1 MLRHGGSQT
10 CAVEGALAQRTSRQ
24 ERRGVLERK
33 VRVIIER
40 RDAIVAIVNEKSN
53 ITFAE
58 LKKRFPQVSD
68 MTIRTDLKALDEAK
82 RIVRV
87 HGGAK
92 SVEQVIGN
100 DDLLGKRAVR
110 NVEAKQ
116 LIAEK
121 AVKLVRPNTTVFI
134 DSGSTTT
141 LMANLFPD
149 VQCVIF
155 TNSLSCGIELSKLT
169 KARVYMVGGLLN
181 RNSLSVVGYSAL
193 KEMDPVNYD
202 MAFLGATSYDEQL
215 GFTCESAEDNA
226 IKRMAISKSVQ
237 NIILMDASKL
247 GRRGSFTIGQL
258 NEVTDVVM
266 DGSVPDDFRQSC
278 VRNNVMLH

>member
-1 MLRHGGSQT
+1 M
-10 CAVEGALAQRTSRQ
+10 ANPEGNTMAMA
-24 ERRGVLERK
+24 ERRER
-33 VRVIIER
+33 
-40 RDAIVAIVNEKSN
+40 IVEYVNSEGTV
-53 ITFAE
+53 TFSQ
-58 LKKRFPQVSD
+58 LKDKFPDVSE
-68 MTIRTDLKALDEAK
+68 MTLRTDLKTLDQQ
-82 RIVRV
+82 RLIIRV

-92 SVEQVIGN
+92 SVGFAVGT
-100 DDLLGKRAVR
+100 DDLLARRVGRR
-110 NVEAKQ
+110 S
-116 LIAEK
+116 AEK
-121 AVKLVRPNTTVFI
+121 SAIAHKALELIRPGHTIFI

-169 KARVYMVGGLLN
+169 KARVYIVGGLLN

-193 KEMDPVNYD
+193 KEMEPVNFD

-258 NEVTDVVM
+258 NEMTDVVM
-266 DGSVPDDFRQSC
+266 DENVPDDFRQSC
-278 VRNNVMLH
+278 LRNNVMLH

>member
-1 MLRHGGSQT
+1 MET
-10 CAVEGALAQRTSRQ
+10 MD
-24 ERRGVLERK
+24 
-33 VRVIIER
+33 ER
-40 RDAIVAIVNEKSN
+40 RDAIVALVNEKSN

-181 RNSLSVVGYSAL
+181 RNSLSLVGYSAL

-202 MAFLGATSYDEQL
+202 MAFLGATSYDDQL

-266 DGSVPDDFRQSC
+266 DGNVPDDFRQSC

>member
-1 MLRHGGSQT
+1 MET
-10 CAVEGALAQRTSRQ
+10 MD
-24 ERRGVLERK
+24 
-33 VRVIIER
+33 ER
-40 RDAIVAIVNEKSN
+40 RDAIVALINEKSN

-121 AVKLVRPNTTVFI
+121 AIKLVRPNTTVFI

-202 MAFLGATSYDEQL
+202 MAFLGATSYDDQL

-266 DGSVPDDFRQSC
+266 DGNVPDDFRQSC

>member
-1 MLRHGGSQT
+1 
-10 CAVEGALAQRTSRQ
+10 
-24 ERRGVLERK
+24 
-33 VRVIIER
+33 
-40 RDAIVAIVNEKSN
+40 
-53 ITFAE
+53 
-58 LKKRFPQVSD
+58 

-121 AVKLVRPNTTVFI
+121 AIKLIRPNTTVFI

-202 MAFLGATSYDEQL
+202 MAFLGATSYDDQL

-226 IKRMAISKSVQ
+226 IKRMAISKAVQ

-266 DGSVPDDFRQSC
+266 DGNVPDDFRQSC
-278 VRNNVMLH
+278 ARNNVMLH

>member
-1 MLRHGGSQT
+1 MET
-10 CAVEGALAQRTSRQ
+10 MD
-24 ERRGVLERK
+24 
-33 VRVIIER
+33 ER
-40 RDAIVAIVNEKSN
+40 RDAIVALVNEKSN
-53 ITFAE
+53 ITFSE

-202 MAFLGATSYDEQL
+202 MAFLGATSYDDQL

-266 DGSVPDDFRQSC
+266 DGNVPDDFRQSC

>member
-1 MLRHGGSQT
+1 MET
-10 CAVEGALAQRTSRQ
+10 MD
-24 ERRGVLERK
+24 
-33 VRVIIER
+33 ER
-40 RDAIVAIVNEKSN
+40 RDAIVALVNEKSN

-58 LKKRFPQVSD
+58 LQKRFPQVSD

-121 AVKLVRPNTTVFI
+121 AIKLIRPNTTVFI

-202 MAFLGATSYDEQL
+202 MAFLGATSYDDQL

-226 IKRMAISKSVQ
+226 IKRMAISKAVQ

-266 DGSVPDDFRQSC
+266 DGNVPDDFRQSC
-278 VRNNVMLH
+278 ARNNVMLH

>member
-1 MLRHGGSQT
+1 MET
-10 CAVEGALAQRTSRQ
+10 MD
-24 ERRGVLERK
+24 
-33 VRVIIER
+33 ER

-116 LIAEK
+116 FIAEK
-121 AVKLVRPNTTVFI
+121 AIKLVRPNTTVFI

-169 KARVYMVGGLLN
+169 KARVYIVGGLLN

-193 KEMDPVNYD
+193 KEMEPVNFD

-258 NEVTDVVM
+258 NEMTDVVM

>member
-1 MLRHGGSQT
+1 MET
-10 CAVEGALAQRTSRQ
+10 MD
-24 ERRGVLERK
+24 
-33 VRVIIER
+33 ER
-40 RDAIVAIVNEKSN
+40 RDAIVALVNEKSN

-121 AVKLVRPNTTVFI
+121 AIKLIRPNTTVFI

-202 MAFLGATSYDEQL
+202 MAFLGATSYDDQL

-226 IKRMAISKSVQ
+226 IKRMVISKSVQ

-266 DGSVPDDFRQSC
+266 DENVPYDFRQSC

>member
-1 MLRHGGSQT
+1 MET
-10 CAVEGALAQRTSRQ
+10 MD
-24 ERRGVLERK
+24 
-33 VRVIIER
+33 ER
-40 RDAIVAIVNEKSN
+40 RDAIVALVNEKSN
-53 ITFAE
+53 ITFSE

-121 AVKLVRPNTTVFI
+121 AIKLIRPNTTVFI

-202 MAFLGATSYDEQL
+202 MAFLGATSYDDQL

-266 DGSVPDDFRQSC
+266 DGNVPDDFRQSC
-278 VRNNVMLH
+278 ARNNVMLH

>member
-1 MLRHGGSQT
+1 MET
-10 CAVEGALAQRTSRQ
+10 MD
-24 ERRGVLERK
+24 
-33 VRVIIER
+33 ER
-40 RDAIVAIVNEKSN
+40 RDAIVALVNEKSN
-53 ITFAE
+53 ITFSE

-181 RNSLSVVGYSAL
+181 RNSLSVVGYSAI

-202 MAFLGATSYDEQL
+202 MAFLGATSYDDQL

-266 DGSVPDDFRQSC
+266 DGNVPDDFRQSC

>member
-1 MLRHGGSQT
+1 MET
-10 CAVEGALAQRTSRQ
+10 MD
-24 ERRGVLERK
+24 
-33 VRVIIER
+33 ER
-40 RDAIVAIVNEKSN
+40 RDAIVALVNEKSN

-169 KARVYMVGGLLN
+169 KARVYIVGGLLN

-202 MAFLGATSYDEQL
+202 MAFLGATSYDDQL

-266 DGSVPDDFRQSC
+266 DGNVPDDFRQSC

>member
-1 MLRHGGSQT
+1 MET
-10 CAVEGALAQRTSRQ
+10 MD
-24 ERRGVLERK
+24 
-33 VRVIIER
+33 ER
-40 RDAIVAIVNEKSN
+40 RDAIVALVNEKSN

-121 AVKLVRPNTTVFI
+121 AIKLVRPNTTVFI

-202 MAFLGATSYDEQL
+202 MAFLGATSYDDQL

-266 DGSVPDDFRQSC
+266 DENVPYDFRQSC

>member
-1 MLRHGGSQT
+1 MET
-10 CAVEGALAQRTSRQ
+10 MD
-24 ERRGVLERK
+24 
-33 VRVIIER
+33 ER
-40 RDAIVAIVNEKSN
+40 RDAIVALVNEKSN

-193 KEMDPVNYD
+193 KEMDSVNYD
-202 MAFLGATSYDEQL
+202 MAFLGVTSYDDQL

-226 IKRMAISKSVQ
+226 IKRMVISKSVQ

-266 DGSVPDDFRQSC
+266 DGNVPDDFRQSC

>member
-1 MLRHGGSQT
+1 MET
-10 CAVEGALAQRTSRQ
+10 MD
-24 ERRGVLERK
+24 
-33 VRVIIER
+33 ER
-40 RDAIVAIVNEKSN
+40 RDAIVALVNEKSN

-149 VQCVIF
+149 EQCVIF

-202 MAFLGATSYDEQL
+202 MAFLGATSYDDQL

-266 DGSVPDDFRQSC
+266 DGNVPDDFRQSC

>member
-1 MLRHGGSQT
+1 MET
-10 CAVEGALAQRTSRQ
+10 MD
-24 ERRGVLERK
+24 
-33 VRVIIER
+33 ER

-116 LIAEK
+116 FIAEK
-121 AVKLVRPNTTVFI
+121 AIKLVRPNTTVFI

-169 KARVYMVGGLLN
+169 KARVYIVGGLLN

-193 KEMDPVNYD
+193 KEMEPVNFD

-258 NEVTDVVM
+258 NEMTDVVM

-278 VRNNVMLH
+278 IRNNVMLH

>member
-1 MLRHGGSQT
+1 MET
-10 CAVEGALAQRTSRQ
+10 MD
-24 ERRGVLERK
+24 
-33 VRVIIER
+33 ER
-40 RDAIVAIVNEKSN
+40 RDAIVALVNEKSN

-100 DDLLGKRAVR
+100 DDFLGKRAVR

-202 MAFLGATSYDEQL
+202 MAFLGATSYDDQL

-266 DGSVPDDFRQSC
+266 DGNVPDDFRQSC

>member
-1 MLRHGGSQT
+1 MET
-10 CAVEGALAQRTSRQ
+10 MD
-24 ERRGVLERK
+24 
-33 VRVIIER
+33 ER

-169 KARVYMVGGLLN
+169 KARVYIVGGLLN

-193 KEMDPVNYD
+193 KEMEPVNFD

-266 DGSVPDDFRQSC
+266 DGNVPDDFRQ
-278 VRNNVMLH
+278 

>member
-1 MLRHGGSQT
+1 MET
-10 CAVEGALAQRTSRQ
+10 MD
-24 ERRGVLERK
+24 
-33 VRVIIER
+33 ER
-40 RDAIVAIVNEKSN
+40 RDAIVALINEKSN

-82 RIVRV
+82 
-87 HGGAK
+87 
-92 SVEQVIGN
+92 
-100 DDLLGKRAVR
+100 
-110 NVEAKQ
+110 
-116 LIAEK
+116 
-121 AVKLVRPNTTVFI
+121 
-134 DSGSTTT
+134 STTT

-202 MAFLGATSYDEQL
+202 MAFLGATSYDDQL

-226 IKRMAISKSVQ
+226 IKRMVISKSVQ
-237 NIILMDASKL
+237 NIILMDVSKL

-266 DGSVPDDFRQSC
+266 DENVPYDFRQSC

>member
-1 MLRHGGSQT
+1 MET
-10 CAVEGALAQRTSRQ
+10 MD
-24 ERRGVLERK
+24 
-33 VRVIIER
+33 ER
-40 RDAIVAIVNEKSN
+40 RDAIVALVNEKSN

-121 AVKLVRPNTTVFI
+121 AIKLVRPNTTVFI

-202 MAFLGATSYDEQL
+202 MAFLGATSYDDQL

-266 DGSVPDDFRQSC
+266 DGNVPDDFRQSC

>member
-1 MLRHGGSQT
+1 MET
-10 CAVEGALAQRTSRQ
+10 MD
-24 ERRGVLERK
+24 
-33 VRVIIER
+33 ER
-40 RDAIVAIVNEKSN
+40 RDAIVALVNEKSN

-181 RNSLSVVGYSAL
+181 RNSLSVVGYSAI

-202 MAFLGATSYDEQL
+202 MAFLGATSYDDQL

-266 DGSVPDDFRQSC
+266 DGNVPDDFRQSC

>member
-1 MLRHGGSQT
+1 MET
-10 CAVEGALAQRTSRQ
+10 MD
-24 ERRGVLERK
+24 
-33 VRVIIER
+33 ER
-40 RDAIVAIVNEKSN
+40 RDAIVALVNEKSN

-121 AVKLVRPNTTVFI
+121 AIKLVRPNTTVFI

-169 KARVYMVGGLLN
+169 KARVYIVGGLLN

-193 KEMDPVNYD
+193 KEMEPVNFD

-258 NEVTDVVM
+258 NEMTDVVM

>member
-1 MLRHGGSQT
+1 MET
-10 CAVEGALAQRTSRQ
+10 MD
-24 ERRGVLERK
+24 
-33 VRVIIER
+33 ER
-40 RDAIVAIVNEKSN
+40 RDAIVALVNEKSN

-121 AVKLVRPNTTVFI
+121 AIKLVRPNTTVFI

-169 KARVYMVGGLLN
+169 KARVYIVGGLLN

-193 KEMDPVNYD
+193 KEMDPVNFD

-247 GRRGSFTIGQL
+247 GRRGSFTIGKL

-266 DGSVPDDFRQSC
+266 DENIPDDFRQSC

>member
-1 MLRHGGSQT
+1 MET
-10 CAVEGALAQRTSRQ
+10 MD
-24 ERRGVLERK
+24 
-33 VRVIIER
+33 ER
-40 RDAIVAIVNEKSN
+40 RDAIVALVNEKSN

-155 TNSLSCGIELSKLT
+155 TNSLSGGIELSKLT
-169 KARVYMVGGLLN
+169 KARVYIVGGLLN

-202 MAFLGATSYDEQL
+202 MAFLGATSYDDQL

-266 DGSVPDDFRQSC
+266 DGNVPDDFRQSC

>member
-1 MLRHGGSQT
+1 MET
-10 CAVEGALAQRTSRQ
+10 MD
-24 ERRGVLERK
+24 
-33 VRVIIER
+33 ER
-40 RDAIVAIVNEKSN
+40 RDAIVALVNEKSN

-121 AVKLVRPNTTVFI
+121 AIKLIRPNTTVFI

-202 MAFLGATSYDEQL
+202 MAFLGATSYDDQL

-266 DGSVPDDFRQSC
+266 DGNVPDDFRQSC

>member
-1 MLRHGGSQT
+1 MET
-10 CAVEGALAQRTSRQ
+10 MD
-24 ERRGVLERK
+24 
-33 VRVIIER
+33 ER
-40 RDAIVAIVNEKSN
+40 RDAIVALVNEKSN

-202 MAFLGATSYDEQL
+202 MAFLGATSYDDQL

-226 IKRMAISKSVQ
+226 IKRMAISKAVQ

-266 DGSVPDDFRQSC
+266 DGNVPDDFRQSC
-278 VRNNVMLH
+278 ARNNVMLH

>member
-1 MLRHGGSQT
+1 MET
-10 CAVEGALAQRTSRQ
+10 MD
-24 ERRGVLERK
+24 
-33 VRVIIER
+33 ER
-40 RDAIVAIVNEKSN
+40 RDAIVALVNEKSN

-121 AVKLVRPNTTVFI
+121 AIKLIRPNTTVFI

-169 KARVYMVGGLLN
+169 KARVYIVGGLLN
-181 RNSLSVVGYSAL
+181 RNSLSVVRYSAL
-193 KEMDPVNYD
+193 KEMDPVNFD
-202 MAFLGATSYDEQL
+202 VAFLGATSYDEQL

-226 IKRMAISKSVQ
+226 VKRMAISKSVQ

-247 GRRGSFTIGQL
+247 GRRGSFTIGHL

-266 DGSVPDDFRQSC
+266 DENVPDDFRQSC
-278 VRNNVMLH
+278 LRNNVMLH

>member
-1 MLRHGGSQT
+1 MET
-10 CAVEGALAQRTSRQ
+10 MD
-24 ERRGVLERK
+24 
-33 VRVIIER
+33 ER
-40 RDAIVAIVNEKSN
+40 RDAIVALINEKSN

-121 AVKLVRPNTTVFI
+121 AIKLVRPNTTVFI

-202 MAFLGATSYDEQL
+202 MAFLGATSYDDQL

-266 DGSVPDDFRQSC
+266 DENVPYDFRQSC

>member
-1 MLRHGGSQT
+1 MET
-10 CAVEGALAQRTSRQ
+10 MD
-24 ERRGVLERK
+24 
-33 VRVIIER
+33 ER
-40 RDAIVAIVNEKSN
+40 RDAIVALVNEKSN

-202 MAFLGATSYDEQL
+202 MAFLGATSYDDQL

-226 IKRMAISKSVQ
+226 IKRMVISKAVQ

-266 DGSVPDDFRQSC
+266 DGNVPDDFRQSC

>member
-1 MLRHGGSQT
+1 MET
-10 CAVEGALAQRTSRQ
+10 MD
-24 ERRGVLERK
+24 
-33 VRVIIER
+33 ER

-92 SVEQVIGN
+92 SVELVIGN

-202 MAFLGATSYDEQL
+202 MAFLGATSYDDQL

-266 DGSVPDDFRQSC
+266 DGNVPDDFRQSC

>member
-1 MLRHGGSQT
+1 MET
-10 CAVEGALAQRTSRQ
+10 MD
-24 ERRGVLERK
+24 
-33 VRVIIER
+33 ER
-40 RDAIVAIVNEKSN
+40 RDAIVALVNEKSN

-169 KARVYMVGGLLN
+169 KARVYIVGGLLN

-193 KEMDPVNYD
+193 KEMEPVNFD

-237 NIILMDASKL
+237 NIILMDVSKL

-266 DGSVPDDFRQSC
+266 DGNVPDDFRQSC

>member
-1 MLRHGGSQT
+1 MET
-10 CAVEGALAQRTSRQ
+10 MD
-24 ERRGVLERK
+24 
-33 VRVIIER
+33 ER
-40 RDAIVAIVNEKSN
+40 RDAIVALINEKSN

-202 MAFLGATSYDEQL
+202 MAFLGATSYDDQL

-226 IKRMAISKSVQ
+226 IKRMVISKSVQ

-266 DGSVPDDFRQSC
+266 DGNVPDDFRQSC

>member
-1 MLRHGGSQT
+1 MET
-10 CAVEGALAQRTSRQ
+10 MD
-24 ERRGVLERK
+24 
-33 VRVIIER
+33 ER
-40 RDAIVAIVNEKSN
+40 RDAIVALVNEKSN

-121 AVKLVRPNTTVFI
+121 AIKLIRPNTTVFI

-202 MAFLGATSYDEQL
+202 MAFLGATSYDDQL

-226 IKRMAISKSVQ
+226 IKRMVISKAVQ

-266 DGSVPDDFRQSC
+266 DGNVPDDFRQSC
-278 VRNNVMLH
+278 ARNNVMLH

>member
-1 MLRHGGSQT
+1 MET
-10 CAVEGALAQRTSRQ
+10 MD
-24 ERRGVLERK
+24 
-33 VRVIIER
+33 ER
-40 RDAIVAIVNEKSN
+40 RDAIVALVNEKSN

-202 MAFLGATSYDEQL
+202 MAFLGATSYDDHL

-266 DGSVPDDFRQSC
+266 DGNVPDDFRQSC

>member
-1 MLRHGGSQT
+1 MET
-10 CAVEGALAQRTSRQ
+10 MD
-24 ERRGVLERK
+24 
-33 VRVIIER
+33 ER
-40 RDAIVAIVNEKSN
+40 RDAIVALVNEKSN

-121 AVKLVRPNTTVFI
+121 AIKLIRPNTTVFI

-202 MAFLGATSYDEQL
+202 MAFLGATSYDDQL

-226 IKRMAISKSVQ
+226 IKRMAISKAVQ

-266 DGSVPDDFRQSC
+266 DGNVPDDFRQSC
-278 VRNNVMLH
+278 ARNNVMLH

>member
-1 MLRHGGSQT
+1 MET
-10 CAVEGALAQRTSRQ
+10 MD
-24 ERRGVLERK
+24 
-33 VRVIIER
+33 ER
-40 RDAIVAIVNEKSN
+40 RDAIVALVNEKSN
-53 ITFAE
+53 ITFSE

-202 MAFLGATSYDEQL
+202 MAFLGATSYDDQL

-226 IKRMAISKSVQ
+226 IKRMAISKAVQ

-266 DGSVPDDFRQSC
+266 DGNVPDDFRQSC
-278 VRNNVMLH
+278 ARNNVMLH

>member
-1 MLRHGGSQT
+1 MET
-10 CAVEGALAQRTSRQ
+10 MD
-24 ERRGVLERK
+24 
-33 VRVIIER
+33 ER
-40 RDAIVAIVNEKSN
+40 RDAIVALVNEKSN

-121 AVKLVRPNTTVFI
+121 AIKLVRPNTTVFI

-202 MAFLGATSYDEQL
+202 MAFLGATSYDDQL

-226 IKRMAISKSVQ
+226 IKRMAISKAVQ

-266 DGSVPDDFRQSC
+266 DGNVPDDFRQSC
-278 VRNNVMLH
+278 ARNNVMLH

>member
-1 MLRHGGSQT
+1 MET
-10 CAVEGALAQRTSRQ
+10 MD
-24 ERRGVLERK
+24 
-33 VRVIIER
+33 ER
-40 RDAIVAIVNEKSN
+40 RDAIVALVNEKSN

-121 AVKLVRPNTTVFI
+121 AIKLIRPNTTVFI

-202 MAFLGATSYDEQL
+202 MAFLGATSYDDQL

-226 IKRMAISKSVQ
+226 IKRMAISKAVQ

-266 DGSVPDDFRQSC
+266 DGNVPDDFRQSC